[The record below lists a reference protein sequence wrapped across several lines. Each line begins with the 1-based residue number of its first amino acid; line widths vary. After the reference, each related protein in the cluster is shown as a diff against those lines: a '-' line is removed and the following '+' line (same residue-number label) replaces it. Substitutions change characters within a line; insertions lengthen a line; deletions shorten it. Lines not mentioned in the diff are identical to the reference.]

1 MTTSFS
7 IGSTCH
13 GFLLEQKEYIA
24 EIHSTAFLFTH
35 TVLGCQAL
43 AIKNQDA
50 NKTFSVSFMTVPE
63 DSTGVAH
70 ILEHSVLM
78 GSKKYPVKDVFGEI
92 NKGGLM
98 TFLNAMTGPDTTWYP
113 FATRNLKEY
122 FNIMDVYCDVVFNP
136 LLLRSTFEQ
145 EGWHYHLENAD
156 DPMQFMGVV
165 LNEMKGAY
173 SDPIRALFHHT
184 YMGLMPESTYVHE
197 SGGDP
202 RRIPDLS
209 YERFVEFHRL
219 HYHPSNCTLF
229 FYGDASLDE
238 ELAFVQERFLGRFDR
253 PEAKAAIREGRNITA
268 PLTVEATYPVQPGS
282 ATGQKTFLAISSAV
296 GTVRDRKLNAAFQII
311 ANILFNSDG
320 SPLKKAIFNASLCKD
335 FGGLFLGNSS
345 FKTLMTTY
353 LVGTD
358 PEKRDHFLALYK
370 ATLTR
375 MADQGLD
382 RELMLSELN
391 KYEFAVREEM
401 NKAQRGLDLLNKALP
416 ALKHGGIGPFDALR
430 TDALLAEIRREA
442 TENGYFERL
451 IWTYLLDNPATVT
464 VTLAPD
470 SEKMTKNLQEE
481 QELLA
486 VFSRSLGQDGRIQ
499 LMERTRE
506 LMALQAT
513 PNSAGELRRLPSL
526 SLNDLDPRPPFHAV
540 QPAELAG
547 AELLVSDLET
557 NGICY
562 LDFGLDCSAVPVELL
577 PYLDLFGTIITEIG
591 TARKDY
597 MQFAKAIN
605 LCTGDFSHSFQVHV
619 HADDRSRI
627 RPILWLHV
635 KTLSSYLEQALALL
649 TEVLTEVDFSDEHHI
664 EEIIHR
670 EFAWAEHSAQSDGH
684 SLASARAFSHLSR
697 AGKYYEHVH
706 GIHAYLHLRH
716 LTGQYP
722 ENENKLH
729 AALRQLRDLLFRRQ
743 GLVVGITAQEA
754 DIRKF
759 QQLGQGV
766 VNGLADTSLQPV
778 QPRFDHAPP
787 ATQAFTTSAEV
798 AYNVQACTLFAD
810 PGQYNGS
817 FEVLQTWISR
827 EYLWNTVRQMGGA
840 YGCFIQF
847 SHLTGNFGMVS
858 YRDPQVRKTFEAYE
872 ALPAAINGLSSL
884 SAESLQQLVIGA
896 YGSAN
901 PHQGPATRGTAA
913 RNEYLAGIT
922 PAFRQ
927 QRIEEI
933 IRTTG
938 SDLRSFAPL
947 FRQLQAT
954 RYRATIGSR
963 EKIEQDGDLFSE
975 TVEL

>member
-1 MTTSFS
+1 MTSAFA
-7 IGSTCH
+7 IGSTYH

-24 EIHSTAFLFTH
+24 EINSTALLFTH
-35 TVLGCQAL
+35 SVLGCQAL
-43 AIKNQDA
+43 AIKNEDA
-50 NKTFSVSFMTVPE
+50 NKTFCASFMTVPE

-78 GSKKYPVKDVFGEI
+78 GSRKYPVRDVFGEI

-98 TFLNAMTGPDTTWYP
+98 TFLNAMTGADTTWYP

-156 DPMQFMGVV
+156 DPVQFMGVV

-184 YMGLMPESTYVHE
+184 YRGLMPESTYIHE

-209 YERFVEFHRL
+209 YDQFVEFHRL

-229 FYGDASLDE
+229 FYGDAPLDL
-238 ELAFVQERFLGRFDR
+238 ELAFVQQRFLGQFDQ
-253 PEAKAAIREGRNITA
+253 PVAKAAIKEGHSITA
-268 PLTVEATYPVQPGS
+268 PLMIEDTYPVQPGS
-282 ATGQKTFLAISSAV
+282 PTEQKTFLAISSAV
-296 GTVRDRKLNAAFQII
+296 GTVRDRKLNASFQII

-320 SPLKKAIFNASLCKD
+320 SPLKKAIFNAALCKD
-335 FGGLFLGNSS
+335 FGGLFLTNSS
-345 FKTLMTTY
+345 FKTLMITY

-370 ATLTR
+370 STLTR
-375 MADQGLD
+375 MVEQGLD
-382 RELMLSELN
+382 RDLMLSELN
-391 KYEFAVREEM
+391 KYEFMVREEM
-401 NKAQRGLDLLNKALP
+401 NKAQRGLDLINKTLP
-416 ALKHGGIGPFDALR
+416 ALKHGVVAPFDALR
-430 TDALLAEIRREA
+430 IDALLAEIRRECL
-442 TENGYFERL
+442 ENGYFERL
-451 IWTYLLDNPATVT
+451 IRTYLLDNPATVT
-464 VTLAPD
+464 VSLAPD
-470 SEKMTKNLQEE
+470 PEKMGKNLQEE
-481 QELLA
+481 QERLA
-486 VFSRSLGQDGRIQ
+486 TFSRSLDQDGRIR

-506 LMALQAT
+506 LMALQAR
-513 PNSAGELRRLPSL
+513 PNSAEELRLLPRLGL
-526 SLNDLDPRPPFHAV
+526 GDLDLRPPFHAV
-540 QPAELAG
+540 RPDRLAE

-562 LDFGLDCSAVPVELL
+562 LDFGFDCSAVPADLL

-605 LCTGDFSHSFQVHV
+605 LCTGDFTHSFQVHV
-619 HADDRSRI
+619 RADDRSQI
-627 RPILWLHV
+627 RPIFWLHV
-635 KTLSSYLEQALALL
+635 KALSSYLEQALALL

-664 EEIIHR
+664 EEIVHR
-670 EFAWAEHSAQSDGH
+670 EFAWAEHSAQSEGH
-684 SLASARAFSHLSR
+684 SLAATRAFSHLSR

-716 LTGQYP
+716 LTGHYLD
-722 ENENKLH
+722 NEDKLH
-729 AALRQLRDLLFRRQ
+729 DALRRLRDLLFLRQ
-743 GLVVGITAQEA
+743 GLVVAITAQDD
-754 DIRKF
+754 DIRRF
-759 QQLGQGV
+759 QRLGQGV
-766 VNGLADTSLQPV
+766 VNTLVDTRRTPV
-778 QPRFDHAPP
+778 QPQFERAP
-787 ATQAFTTSAEV
+787 ATEAFTTSAEV
-798 AYNVQACTLFAD
+798 VYNVQVCNLFPD
-810 PGQYNGS
+810 SNQYNGS
-817 FEVLQTWISR
+817 FEVLRTWMSR
-827 EYLWNTVRQMGGA
+827 DYLWNTVRQMGGA

-847 SHLTGNFGMVS
+847 NHLTGNFGMIS

-872 ALPAAINGLSSL
+872 ALPAAINGLDSL
-884 SAESLQQLVIGA
+884 SVESLQQLVTGA

-901 PHQGPATRGTAA
+901 PHQGPGSRGAAA
-913 RNEYLAGIT
+913 RNDYLAGIT

-933 IRTTG
+933 VRTTT
-938 SDLRSFAPL
+938 SDLRAFAPL
-947 FRQLQAT
+947 FQQLQAT

-963 EKIEQDGDLFSE
+963 EKIEQDSDLFNE
-975 TVEL
+975 TTEL